1 METSHITNNYIC
13 QYCHDTGVFESE
25 LYEGLMNCPECNTV
39 DILNI
44 RDIETKAQKLSTL
57 LNENFTTGTFTVGF
71 NSTCIFIYEHIR
83 GFKKRR
89 TLKEFE
95 GIPVIY
101 KYVGKIKPL

>member
-1 METSHITNNYIC
+1 METSNLAKTFQC
-13 QYCHDTGVFESE
+13 EYCHDTGVFESE

-39 DILNI
+39 DI
-44 RDIETKAQKLSTL
+44 RDISEKAQKLSTL

-71 NSTCIFIYEHIR
+71 NSTCIFIYEHVHEL
-83 GFKKRR
+83 KKYRK
-89 TLKEFE
+89 LKEFE